1 MRSLFGESW
10 ISASVVLLLLGLTS
24 GSVPLAGLGLLV
36 FGTGGLARLWVR
48 LSLERVRYT
57 RVLPESRAFVGET
70 VRVLLRIANEKFIPV
85 PWVEVREQLPEAMP
99 APDVHTHPSGIPGV
113 VFMSR
118 STSLG

>member
-57 RVLPESRAFVGET
+57 RVL
-70 VRVLLRIANEKFIPV
+70 LRIANEKFIPV

-99 APDVHTHPSGIPGV
+99 APDVHTQPSGIPT
-113 VFMSR
+113 
-118 STSLG
+118 TSLGLTMRALEEATR